1 MIQATKE
8 SLPFN
13 KSLSTLK
20 YKFSSQEISQV
31 PFLFN
36 YWFNDY
42 SITLE
47 LEHKPSPLFPLLSNL
62 SLLIPTSVSTSIE
75 SSENSEYKIQDGHI
89 EWQIKE
95 LSQKVQS
102 CNLVVNFE

>member
-1 MIQATKE
+1 MKLHPNLNKQLWNDKHTIQATKE
-8 SLPFN
+8 FLPFN

-20 YKFSSQEISQV
+20 YKFSSQDSSQV

-36 YWFNDY
+36 YWFNDN

-62 SLLIPTSVSTSIE
+62 TLLIPTSVSTTVE
-75 SSENSEYKIQDGHI
+75 SSENSHYQIQDNHI
-89 EWQIKE
+89 EWQI
-95 LSQKVQS
+95 
-102 CNLVVNFE
+102 